1 VSSVEEQI
9 AELKKAVS
17 FDSRD
22 FPIETICSKY
32 ENGMDTDE
40 NDIFVP
46 EYQRDF
52 VWDLARQSRLIESIA
67 LGLPI
72 PPIFVAEN
80 SDGRLEIVDGS
91 QRIRTLS
98 AFLSGKLVLQN
109 LKKVTALNN
118 LQFEDLDISRQRK
131 FKHTTLNFIVLSE
144 NATEEVRSDLF
155 DRINKG
161 SDILRSMETRKGI
174 YRGTFTDFIYEKC
187 ATNKVFR
194 GNIHLSKTVINRQ
207 EHEELILRFFAL
219 IHYYPKYHQFS
230 RNVSN
235 TLDSYMK
242 HMNESAT
249 AERLDEL
256 YSSFESMVNFVVD
269 NFEFGFSK
277 KDHADV
283 SRIYFEAISIGTHLA
298 LEQIPNL
305 KLSRKIMANDLLG
318 DRRSRSYKAI
328 VGTNETHSTENI
340 LLRINAV
347 KELIVSL
354 KK

>member
-1 VSSVEEQI
+1 MSSVEEQI

-22 FPIETICSKY
+22 FPIEIICSKY
-32 ENGMDTDE
+32 EQGIETDE
-40 NDIFVP
+40 NEIFVP

-52 VWDLARQSRLIESIA
+52 VWDCARQSRLIESIA

-98 AFLSGKLVLQN
+98 AFLNNELTLEK
-109 LKKVTALNN
+109 LKKVTTLNN
-118 LQFEDLDISRQRK
+118 LQFGDLEISRQRK
-131 FKHTTLNFIVLSE
+131 FRHATLNFIVLSE

-161 SDILRSMETRKGI
+161 SDILRNMEKRKGI
-174 YRGTFTDFIYEKC
+174 YRGKFTDFIYEKC
-187 ATNKVFR
+187 AKNSIFFN
-194 GNIHLSKTVINRQ
+194 NIYLSKAVINRQ

-219 IHYYPKYHQFS
+219 VDHFPQYNKFS

-235 TLDSYMK
+235 TLDAYMK
-242 HMNESAT
+242 QMNENFT
-249 AERLDEL
+249 DEKCAYK
-256 YSSFESMVNFVVD
+256 YSIFDRMVKFVME

-277 KDHADV
+277 GHQTAV
-283 SRIYFEAISIGTHLA
+283 SRIYFEAVSVGVHLA
-298 LEQIPNL
+298 LEEVPDLQL
-305 KLSRKIMANDLLG
+305 KRKIMAKDLLG
-318 DRRSRSYKAI
+318 DRRSRFYKAI
-328 VGTNETHSTENI
+328 VGTKETHSTDNL
-340 LLRINAV
+340 LLRINTV
-347 KELIVSL
+347 KDLILSL
-354 KK
+354 QK

>member
-1 VSSVEEQI
+1 MSSVEEQI
-9 AELKKAVS
+9 SELKKAVS

-32 ENGMDTDE
+32 EKGIDTDE

-98 AFLSGKLVLQN
+98 AFLSNELTLEK
-109 LKKVTALNN
+109 LKKVTTLNN
-118 LQFEDLDISRQRK
+118 LRFSDLDISRQRK
-131 FKHTTLNFIVLSE
+131 FRHTTLNFIVLSE

-174 YRGTFTDFIYEKC
+174 YRGKFTDFIYEKC
-187 ATNKVFR
+187 AKNEMFR
-194 GNIHLSKTVINRQ
+194 NNIHLSKTVINRQ

-219 IHYYPKYHQFS
+219 IHYYPRYNQFS

-235 TLDSYMK
+235 TLDTYMMQ
-242 HMNESAT
+242 MNNTVTGEYL
-249 AERLDEL
+249 EKQ
-256 YSSFESMVNFVVD
+256 YSSFENMVKFVIE

-277 KDHADV
+277 GDHADI
-283 SRIYFEAISIGTHLA
+283 SRIYFEAISVGTHLV
-298 LEQIPNL
+298 LDEMPDLQ
-305 KLSRKIMANDLLG
+305 LSRKITAKDLLG
-318 DRRSRSYKAI
+318 DKRCRFYRAI
-328 VGTNETHSTENI
+328 VGSKETHSTENL
-340 LLRINAV
+340 LLRIDTV
-347 KELIVSL
+347 KKLILSL